1 MAFWVICV
9 QFADLVE
16 CLDDSSLETD
26 FIIHEGISVC

>member
-1 MAFWVICV
+1 MGFWVICV

-26 FIIHEGISVC
+26 FIIHMRV